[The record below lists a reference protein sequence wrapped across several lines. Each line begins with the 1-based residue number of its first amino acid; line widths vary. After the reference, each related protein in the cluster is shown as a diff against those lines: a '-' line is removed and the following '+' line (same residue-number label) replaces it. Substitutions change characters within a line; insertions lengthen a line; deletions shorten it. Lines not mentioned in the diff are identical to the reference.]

1 MPCVYQLT
9 FPSGKR
15 YIGIA
20 RNFDRRWAVHKHMAL
35 SGKSSLAVHC
45 AIRKYG
51 ADAAKREILLIGT
64 LDYVKKIEISLI
76 AACGTQTPN
85 GYNIT
90 PGGDG
95 VVYTDEMR
103 LQASIREK
111 ARVTPEYREM
121 RRAQAVGRKMTSD
134 QNAKNSAAKKEHWQ
148 DPEYRA
154 KMAIAF
160 KGRPPQTEGQ
170 KAKRAE
176 ALRRDWES
184 GMRRE
189 KLKKA
194 MSGRRW
200 INNGMEHKQ
209 ILPGEDVPDGWMQGM
224 LKRSTKHSL
233 NQNTQP
239 PLVGGFSFQD

>member
-1 MPCVYQLT
+1 MPQACVYQFS
-9 FPSGKR
+9 FPNGKR

-20 RNFDRRWAVHKHMAL
+20 KNFERRWAVHKHMAI

-51 ADAAKREILLIGT
+51 VDLVKREILLIGR
-64 LDYVKKIEISLI
+64 LDYVKLMEVSLI
-76 AACGTQTPN
+76 AAYNTQTPN

-103 LQASIREK
+103 QQASVLQK
-111 ARVTPEYREM
+111 ALVTPEYREM
-121 RRAQAVGRKMTSD
+121 RRAQAIGRKMTAE

-148 DPEYRA
+148 DPEYRE

-189 KLKKA
+189 ILKKA
-194 MSGRRW
+194 MSGRKW
-200 INNGMEHKQ
+200 INNGAEHKQ
-209 ILPGEDVPDGWMQGM
+209 ILPGEEIPDGWIRGM
-224 LKRSTKHSL
+224 LKRAA
-233 NQNTQP
+233 
-239 PLVGGFSFQD
+239 